1 MKAGIRSF
9 RSTLIIFIIVLV
21 QFVVLQPVSAACSGI
36 IYVDAGSTAPNPDG
50 CSWGTAFASLQSALS
65 VASTGDQ
72 IWVAS
77 GTYFPDE
84 GAGQTNNDRNSTFT
98 LKNGVSV
105 YGGFTVGQTLLSQR
119 NPNPA
124 TNGTVLNGDI
134 DQTTGNAGNAYTVVT
149 ASGMLSEGFVLDGF
163 TIMGGNQN
171 SGNGIGG
178 GMYIQN
184 TSPTLRNLIITS
196 NNANGRGGGVFVI
209 SISAVEASYSRPS
222 FTDVV
227 VSNNTAGIGG
237 GVYVQNG
244 SPSFTRVTF
253 TGNSATFAAGGG
265 LNLQTLGGPG
275 VDEPNLPTLTD
286 VTFTNNTAVG
296 GGGMFNNNSQTILQR
311 VTFNGNSATRRG
323 GGILNEYSSPVF
335 INVTFSGN
343 ISTESSGATPWGGG
357 GMLNIGADPVMKHV
371 TFTGNNSVNASGTAG
386 GDAMKNISSN
396 GDDSTPVIE
405 NSILWGDGNTNDEVL
420 NEGASAVAIKDSII
434 QGGCPVGATCTNV
447 LSVDPMLG
455 NLENNGGFT
464 NTHALIS
471 GSSALDTAGVNSL
484 CATEDQRG
492 IARPQGAGCD
502 MGAFESVTPLT
513 PGPTA
518 TLTSTPIHTPTF
530 TPQPTSTPTFTSTP
544 AQTATNTF
552 TATATNTQSPIFN
565 IGETNILAT
574 PYSGIGNL
582 LIAQQVTLS
591 QAATVQSLS
600 YYVSTA
606 GGQLRLGIYTNSG
619 SAPGALMA
627 QTAAFT
633 PVTGWNTQ
641 PVITPV
647 PLSAGTYWL
656 AFLPESSTLSGRMTY
671 AGTGRYYGYAFGPL
685 PASYSASSSTATFRF
700 SLYATL
706 LLDSV
711 ATNTPTQVPTFTNT
725 ATFTPTATAT
735 DTPVPPTATFTETS
749 TPINTATFTP
759 TNTATFTPTATATN
773 TPVPP
778 TATFTE
784 TSTPVNTA
792 TFTPA
797 NTATFTPTATAT
809 NTPVPPTATFTE
821 TSTPVNTLTFTPT
834 NTATFTPTNTA
845 TFTPTNTATFT
856 PTNTATF
863 TPTNTATFTPT
874 NTATRTPT
882 ATNTPVPGANDVLY
896 VSSTSDGTVGGVTF
910 ADEDI
915 LSLNRA
921 TGVWSMYF
929 DGSDVGIASDVDAFA
944 LMTDGT
950 ILVSLDTDGTI
961 TGFGTVDESDVL
973 RFTPTTLGSATAGTF
988 TWYFDGSDVGL
999 SASSEDVDAIG
1010 FAADGRLIVS
1020 TNGAFSVTGASGN
1033 DEDLIAFTAT
1043 ALGSTTS
1050 GTWSLYF
1057 DGSDVG
1063 LNEATSE
1070 QINGIWI
1077 DKTNGKVYLT
1087 TIGNFSVT
1095 GLSGNGSDIFI
1106 CTPGTLG
1113 STTTCTYTSYWT
1125 GALNGFSAEITDGIH
1140 IIR

>member
-1 MKAGIRSF
+1 MMKAGIRSF
-9 RSTLIIFIIVLV
+9 RSTLIIFIIVLA
-21 QFVVLQPVSAACSGI
+21 QFVVLQPVGAACSGV
-36 IYVDAGSTAPNPDG
+36 IYVDADSTAPNPDG
-50 CSWGTAFASLQSALS
+50 CSWGTAFANLQSALAA
-65 VASTGDQ
+65 ASTGDQ

-77 GTYFPDE
+77 GIYYPDV
-84 GAGQTNNDRNSTFT
+84 GASQTDNDRNSTFA

-105 YGGFTVGQTLLSQR
+105 YGGFTVGSTLLSQR

-124 TNGTVLNGDI
+124 TNGTVLSGDI

-149 ASGMLSEGFVLDGF
+149 TSGSLSDIFVLDGF
-163 TIMGGNQN
+163 TITAGNQN

-209 SISAVEASYSRPS
+209 SVSGVEASYSRPS

-244 SPSFTRVTF
+244 SPSFIRVTF
-253 TGNSATFAAGGG
+253 TGNSATYAAGGG

-286 VTFTNNTAVG
+286 VIFTNNTAVG

-311 VTFNGNSATRRG
+311 VTFNGNTATRRG
-323 GGILNEYSSPVF
+323 GGVLNEYSSPVF

-343 ISTESSGATPWGGG
+343 ISTESSGSTPWGGG
-357 GMLNIGADPVMKHV
+357 GMLNIGADPVMNHV

-420 NEGASAVAIKDSII
+420 NEGTSAVTIKDSIV
-434 QGGCPVGATCTNV
+434 QGGCPVGAVCTNV
-447 LSVDPMLG
+447 LSADPLLS

-471 GSSALDTAGVNSL
+471 GSPALDSAGVNSL

-492 IARPQGAGCD
+492 IIRPQGAGCD
-502 MGAFESVTPLT
+502 MGAFELGTPLT

-544 AQTATNTF
+544 AQTATNTP
-552 TATATNTQSPIFN
+552 TATPTNTLSPIFN

-574 PYSGIGNL
+574 PYSGIGNQ

-591 QAATVQSLS
+591 QTATIQSLS

-606 GGQLRLGIYTNSG
+606 GGQLRLGIYNNSG
-619 SAPGALMA
+619 SAPGSLMA

-633 PVTGWNTQ
+633 PVTGWNTH

-647 PLSAGTYWL
+647 SLPTGTYWL

-671 AGTGRYYGYAFGPL
+671 AGTGRYYSYAFGPL
-685 PASYSASSSTATFRF
+685 PASYSASSSSAAFHF

-706 LLDSV
+706 MLDSV
-711 ATNTPTQVPTFTNT
+711 ATNTPTQVPTSTNT

-735 DTPVPPTATFTETS
+735 NTPVPPTATITETS
-749 TPINTATFTP
+749 TPVNTATFTP
-759 TNTATFTPTATATN
+759 TNTATLTPTATATN

-784 TSTPVNTA
+784 TSTPVNTP
-792 TFTPA
+792 TFTPT
-797 NTATFTPTATAT
+797 NTATATAT
-809 NTPVPPTATFTE
+809 NTSVPPTATFTE
-821 TSTPVNTLTFTPT
+821 TSTPV
-834 NTATFTPTNTA
+834 
-845 TFTPTNTATFT
+845 NTATFT

-882 ATNTPVPGANDVLY
+882 ATNTPLPGANDVLY
-896 VSSTSDGTVGGVTF
+896 VSSTSGGTVGGVSF
-910 ADEDI
+910 EDEDI

-950 ILVSLDTDGTI
+950 ILVSLDADGTV
-961 TGFGTVDESDVL
+961 TGFGTVDDSDIL
-973 RFTPTTLGSATAGTF
+973 RFTPTTLGSTTAGTF

-999 SASSEDVDAIG
+999 TTSGEDVDAIG

-1020 TNGAFSVTGASGN
+1020 TTGAFSVTGASGN

-1043 ALGSTTS
+1043 TLGSTTS

-1063 LNEATSE
+1063 LNDATSE

-1113 STTTCTYTSYWT
+1113 STTTCTYASYWT